1 VARTG
6 LHLEPSLS
14 PSPSAPLHRATIAL
28 DADAVSLT
36 LASGLTRRHPLD
48 GCAVITVDAA
58 CHGRFVRMLILERI
72 VPEIGRF
79 TVEERLILITPP
91 DRGAIAPGVARL
103 PAAPGDAFV
112 VETEEWEALTRW
124 LSGGGRL
131 AACSVL
137 ELARLAA
144 IASPQFAVVIGEV
157 AAELALEGV
166 WEAAGPLRGR
176 GRSGLDDSLRPLYDR
191 ARRSPRAADALIA
204 ALARAAVPPRAR
216 RSTR

>member
-6 LHLEPSLS
+6 LHPEPLPSLQ
-14 PSPSAPLHRATIAL
+14 RASISL

-36 LASGLTRRHPLD
+36 LADGHTRRHPLD
-48 GCAVITVDAA
+48 GCAVVVVDAA
-58 CHGRFVRMLILERI
+58 CQRRFVKMLILEP
-72 VPEIGRF
+72 VNDAGLF
-79 TVEERLILITPP
+79 HAHERLILITPP
-91 DRGAIAPGVARL
+91 DRGAIAPIAARIQT
-103 PAAPGDAFV
+103 APSEAV
-112 VETEEWEALTRW
+112 IVETEEWEALTRW

-131 AACSVL
+131 SACSVV

-157 AAELALEGV
+157 AAEIALESL

-176 GRSGLDDSLRPLYDR
+176 SGVDDSLRPLYDS

-204 ALARAAVPPRAR
+204 ALARAAIVPRAR
-216 RSTR
+216 RSTS